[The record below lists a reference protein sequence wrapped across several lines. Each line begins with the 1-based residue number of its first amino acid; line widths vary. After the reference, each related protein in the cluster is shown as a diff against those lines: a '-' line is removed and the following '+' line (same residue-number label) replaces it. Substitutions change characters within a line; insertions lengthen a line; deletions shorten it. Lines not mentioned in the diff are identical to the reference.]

1 MPFDNTTGLVE
12 AAPDL
17 SKPTLEGLS
26 WLLRHKEAWPPTF
39 GRWNYRGCTTCAMGL
54 AMAVWRDG
62 RWYSMIEP
70 APAQTAR
77 MLDVPRV
84 AADRL
89 FTDMSVPSSLVTPEM
104 VADRID
110 AYLRR

>member
-26 WLLRHKEAWPPTF
+26 WLLRHKEAWPPTHVWDF
-39 GRWNYRGCTTCAMGL
+39 HQEASCAIGIARGHWGYDAIRRIPGCTVL
-54 AMAVWRDG
+54 AMV
-62 RWYSMIEP
+62 
-70 APAQTAR
+70 
-77 MLDVPRV
+77 
-84 AADRL
+84 RL
-89 FTDMSVPSSLVTPEM
+89 FSQLQYLPVQDKDVTPEM